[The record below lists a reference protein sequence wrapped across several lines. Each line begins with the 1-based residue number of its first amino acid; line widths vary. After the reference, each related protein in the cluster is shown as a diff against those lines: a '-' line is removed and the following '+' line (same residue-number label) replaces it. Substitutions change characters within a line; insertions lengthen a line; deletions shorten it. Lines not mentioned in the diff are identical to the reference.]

1 MKKKVLHGVITLLI
15 LGAIWGAASKIAASP
30 LFPGPIEV
38 AQSLA
43 NASAQGT
50 LGRAIVVSVLR
61 LLVGYAIALA
71 VGIPLGLLLA
81 RSPAT
86 KRALGPLLLGLSS
99 VPSICWLP
107 LALVWFGLSEAAI
120 QVVIV
125 LGAALPVTLATESS
139 VNQLPPT
146 IERAARTMGA
156 RGPTLLFR
164 VLLAAALPGILTGA
178 KMGWTFALRS
188 LMAGELLFVSGGL
201 GQLLETGRD
210 LADTAL
216 VLGVVVVIVIVSR
229 VTERVLFGPVDRLI
243 ARRWGTAQQPQ
254 IQGVVG

>member
-1 MKKKVLHGVITLLI
+1 VTAAI
-15 LGAIWGAASKIAASP
+15 LVATWAAASRLAQSP
-30 LFPGPIEV
+30 LFPGPLDV
-38 AQSLA
+38 ARSLA
-43 NASAQGT
+43 AALAAGT
-50 LGRAIVVSVLR
+50 LARAVATSAVR
-61 LLVGYAIALA
+61 LVVGYAIAILSG
-71 VGIPLGLLLA
+71 VPLGLLLA
-81 RSPAT
+81 RSERT
-86 KRALGPLLLGLSS
+86 KRAIGPMLLGLSS

-107 LALVWFGLSEAAI
+107 LAIVWFGLSEAAI

-125 LGAALPVTLATESS
+125 LGAALPITLATESA
-139 VNQLPPT
+139 VRQLPPS

-164 VLLAAALPGILTGA
+164 VLLPAAMPGIVTGA

-216 VLGVVVVIVIVSR
+216 VLGIVAVIVVLSR
-229 VTERVLFGPVDRLI
+229 ASERVLFAPVERAI
-243 ARRWGTAQQPQ
+243 ARRWGTATP
-254 IQGVVG
+254 